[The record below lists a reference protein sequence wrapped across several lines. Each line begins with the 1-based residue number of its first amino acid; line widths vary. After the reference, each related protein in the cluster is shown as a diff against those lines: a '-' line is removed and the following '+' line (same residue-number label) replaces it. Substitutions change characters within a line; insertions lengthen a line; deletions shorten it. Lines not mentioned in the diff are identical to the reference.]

1 MERRTVLLGSG
12 VALVTTL
19 AGCTGSGD
27 DGDDD
32 PDNSSET
39 GHEGTD
45 DGGDDEH
52 VGDDEHDDVPG
63 MDPGDVSI
71 DSEHLSVDAVSRDG
85 ETVRIEATTKT
96 PDREK
101 LREELTDAASDL
113 ENAAHDFEAFSAR
126 IDVVEWSLYDDDT
139 RVLSF
144 SLDVEWIEKYVEGDL
159 TEDELA
165 EEVSRALE

>member
-45 DGGDDEH
+45 DGGD
-52 VGDDEHDDVPG
+52 
-63 MDPGDVSI
+63 VSL
-71 DSEHLSVDAVSRDG
+71 DSEHLSVDAVARDG
-85 ETVRIEATTKT
+85 ATVTIEATTET
-96 PDREK
+96 TDREK
-101 LREELTDAASDL
+101 LREELTYAASDL
-113 ENAAHDFEAFSAR
+113 EKATHDFEEFSAR

-139 RVLSF
+139 KLLSF
-144 SLDVEWIEKYVEGDL
+144 FLDVEWIEKYVEGEL